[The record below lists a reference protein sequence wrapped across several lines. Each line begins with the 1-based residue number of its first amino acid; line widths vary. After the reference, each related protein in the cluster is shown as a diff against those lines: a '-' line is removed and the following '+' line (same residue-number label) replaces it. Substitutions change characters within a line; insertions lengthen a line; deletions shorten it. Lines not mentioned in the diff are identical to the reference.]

1 MNRENTFPVPFKS
14 LRTISGGRDRAYVI
28 GAMFTP
34 TYAGKAERLALS
46 CEKFELPYV
55 IHEVPAVHRSI
66 SGRGTDDLCYTK
78 PNFIR
83 HLLRTHGKPVLY
95 VDADCEFAS
104 EPHLIGELAKSRCD
118 FAIYNWYADEYTD
131 RFVPIA
137 LSPLPGQPPVENRFY
152 RFAGSID
159 WFTETQLGCSGLV
172 QYYRDSAAARALL
185 ARWHGTIE
193 EFAGC
198 SDDAALTFAFNNLG
212 WRSRLTKVRWL
223 PKSYARIS
231 YWIHT
236 KPVINHPDLYFP
248 GKTAFINIKDPT
260 GRKIIY
266 RSRMEWKVPVLLF
279 PRDCIID
286 TEQHMVCKLVDGRLI
301 PIESTNQEFWL

>member
-1 MNRENTFPVPFKS
+1 
-14 LRTISGGRDRAYVI
+14 
-28 GAMFTP
+28 MFTP
-34 TYAGKAERLALS
+34 TYAGKAERLAAS
-46 CEKFELPYV
+46 CEKFGLPYV
-55 IHEVPAVHRSI
+55 IHEVPTVHRSI
-66 SGRGTDDLCYTK
+66 SARGTGDLSYTK

-83 HLLRTHGKPVLY
+83 HLLTAFRKPVLY

-104 EPHLIGELAKSRCD
+104 EPELIDQLAESRCD

-137 LSPLPGQPPVENRFY
+137 LSPRPGEPPVHNRFY
-152 RFAGSID
+152 RFAGSVD
-159 WFTETQLGCSGLV
+159 WCTNTQLGCSGLV
-172 QYYRDSAAARALL
+172 QFYKDSAAARALL
-185 ARWHGTIE
+185 VRWHRTIE
-193 EFAGC
+193 AFPGC

-212 WRSRLTKVRWL
+212 WLSWVIKVRWL

-236 KPVINHPDLYFP
+236 KPIINHPDPYLP
-248 GKTAFINIKDPT
+248 GKTNFINIKDPA

-266 RSRMEWKVPVLLF
+266 RSRMERKLPVLLF

-286 TEQHMVCKLVDGRLI
+286 TEQHMVCKLVDGRPI